1 MRLPDGRQVPV
12 AMDQSRGGYGFW
24 DSAGRWILLSSIL
37 NNSQSHGYQ
46 PQYAASPDDES
57 PSSSAGARAGSS
69 RGGGGGFLSI
79 VGLLVLAFLI
89 FGGISAFRMAGAS
102 RPRAGSPA
110 HLAAALGNKPP
121 PAPEPGQKLSPLES
135 WKRLEPG
142 AFVTLSD
149 QQAIED
155 SQKRGQGVRG
165 IDYSV
170 EQVGIATDFD
180 GFATWVFAFLN
191 DGHQKLLLMVKG
203 NDAHVE
209 HRVYYATEDFRPAK
223 RENVLVR
230 GDRWLF
236 AASSDGLQPK
246 VSHLQYA
253 AEIPYSIGRHELLY
267 IRKDHGERHCEYT
280 EKPPVPGLGSLVAT
294 VVEYST
300 SDSTEN
306 PELLILEIATAK
318 NKTGEVALYL
328 GCPVRESEVDIVKA
342 SGAGSYYA

>member
-1 MRLPDGRQVPV
+1 
-12 AMDQSRGGYGFW
+12 MDQSRGGYGFW
-24 DSAGRWILLSSIL
+24 DSAGKWMLISSIL
-37 NNSQSHGYQ
+37 NNNQSHGYQ
-46 PQYAASPDDES
+46 PQYAAAPDGG
-57 PSSSAGARAGSS
+57 SSASSESARAKSS
-69 RGGGGGFLSI
+69 GGGGFLS
-79 VGLLVLAFLI
+79 VLGLLILALLI
-89 FGGISAFRMAGAS
+89 FGGIYVFRMGRS
-102 RPRAGSPA
+102 PRPGRSPSA
-110 HLAAALGNKPP
+110 HLAAALGKK
-121 PAPEPGQKLSPLES
+121 APQAVPDEKLSPLES

-165 IDYSV
+165 IDYTV
-170 EQVGIATDFD
+170 EQTGIATDFD

-191 DGHQKLLLMVKG
+191 DGHKKLLLMVKG
-203 NDAHVE
+203 DDAHIE

-223 RENVLVR
+223 RENVIAR

-236 AASSDGLQPK
+236 EAHPEGQQQK

-253 AEIPYSIGRHELLY
+253 AAIPYSVGRSEHLY
-267 IRKDHGERHCEYT
+267 LRKDHGERHCEYT
-280 EKPPVPGLGSLVAT
+280 EKPTVPGLGLLVST

-300 SDSTEN
+300 SDPTEN

-328 GCPVRESEVDIVKA
+328 GCPVRESEVDIVEA
-342 SGAGSYYA
+342 TRTGSLPA